1 MVGNKRVTL
10 KNVIGID
17 HAVVVV
23 RDLDKAA
30 ENWKRL
36 GFTVSPR
43 GTHSAKMGSGNYTI
57 MLDPDYMEL
66 LGVLVETEHNA
77 PTRAFLAEREGIERV
92 AFTAVDSAAGAEE
105 IRARGFE
112 PVGPTDFERPVTM
125 PDGSQSAAKFRIFQ
139 WPIAEAPGSLRIFAC
154 QHKTRDTVWIPEL
167 MKHANGAKRLR
178 QTLVVSPQPA
188 RDAAHLARMID
199 REVKPEPDGAVA
211 VPSGSDRADFVF
223 LTKEQLGRRYP
234 DVSLAGLPER
244 GGAGLVLATSDL
256 AAAEKAA
263 GSSGIRSGGAVC
275 VAPAAANGT
284 LLAFVRAQQEA
295 RQYRI
300 ASLSLSS
307 GARWR
312 GPLARNDD
320 AVAKFIAYT
329 GGNPGLPAS
338 PNDDRSPPRRT
349 FNA

>member
-1 MVGNKRVTL
+1 VAL

-57 MLDPDYMEL
+57 MFDPDYMEL

-77 PTRAFLAEREGIERV
+77 PTRAFLAQRGEGIERV
-92 AFTAVDSAAGAEE
+92 AFTAIDSAAGAEE
-105 IRARGFE
+105 IRARGYE

-125 PDGSQSAAKFRIFQ
+125 PDGSLSAAKFRIFQ
-139 WPIAEAPGSLRIFAC
+139 WPIAEAPGGLRIFAC

-178 QTLVVSPQPA
+178 QAFVVSPEPA
-188 RDAAHLARMID
+188 KEAAHLARMID
-199 REVKPEPDGAVA
+199 REVKTEPDGAVA
-211 VPSGSDRADFVF
+211 VPSGLDRADFVF
-223 LTKEQLGRRYP
+223 LTKDRLGLRYP
-234 DVSLAGLPER
+234 EVSLAGLPER

-256 AAAEKAA
+256 AAAEKAVGSA
-263 GSSGIRSGGAVC
+263 GVRSAGVVC

-284 LLAFVRAQQEA
+284 LLTFVKA
-295 RQYRI
+295 
-300 ASLSLSS
+300 
-307 GARWR
+307 
-312 GPLARNDD
+312 
-320 AVAKFIAYT
+320 
-329 GGNPGLPAS
+329 
-338 PNDDRSPPRRT
+338 
-349 FNA
+349 